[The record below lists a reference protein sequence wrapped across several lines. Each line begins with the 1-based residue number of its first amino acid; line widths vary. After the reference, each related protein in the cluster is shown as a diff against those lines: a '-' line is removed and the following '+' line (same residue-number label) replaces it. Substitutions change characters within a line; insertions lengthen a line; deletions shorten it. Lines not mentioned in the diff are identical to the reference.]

1 MRLHPSTLENI
12 PTAED
17 LFSAISPNTMKQQFV
32 IGEDWMTNNWNS
44 ICDYLKIRSPTLI
57 IPGVHDNVS

>member
-44 ICDYLKIRSPTLI
+44 ISD
-57 IPGVHDNVS
+57 